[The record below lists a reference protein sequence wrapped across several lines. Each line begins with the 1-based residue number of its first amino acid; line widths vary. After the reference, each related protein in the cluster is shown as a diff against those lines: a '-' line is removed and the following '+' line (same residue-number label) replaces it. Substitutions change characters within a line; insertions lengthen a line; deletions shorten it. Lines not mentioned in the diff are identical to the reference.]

1 MSPAILSWSFTKI
14 VLTVAAMVFLFIVA
28 LEMYALAPVLPSDF
42 SSNSALH
49 QEASSRLSKE
59 TAPDGRLHLGLF
71 GEAMVA
77 MLGSTDLPFTIFVP
91 SKATFQKFF
100 KIFPELS
107 DEQAEKSSL
116 LISADNNSDVYAALS
131 RVFSFSAIPKPI
143 FSHDLS
149 EEQEIEAEALSG
161 YKLYLSRVPG
171 KGFLVN
177 NLVCEFT
184 DLRRG
189 RVVMH
194 VVNGVLLDPAF
205 RRSMAFQNEALD
217 DENREGDGGWSLQ
230 LMTFYLGA
238 YEKKFVFLTSVI
250 SAIPWQYIYIYA
262 LECHIHHN
270 IEILHSW
277 NGEMQRWCRFSR
289 AFEVISVNS
298 LVVGAEEMLEMKVLW
313 LSANCRAVK
322 MANKILLE
330 ISNFEWGK
338 ESSFEM
344 PAWYG
349 NWSVCP
355 FDEKSWWFANFKT
368 WVSYKIVVLR
378 RQETLCNL
386 WHCN

>member
-1 MSPAILSWSFTKI
+1 MSPAILSWSLTKI
-14 VLTVAAMVFLFIVA
+14 VLTVAATVFLFIVA

-42 SSNSALH
+42 SSNSAVH

-59 TAPDGRLHLGLF
+59 TAPDGSLHLGLF
-71 GEAMVA
+71 GETMVA

-100 KIFPELS
+100 RIFPELS

-116 LISADNNSDVYAALS
+116 VISADNNSDVYAALS

-171 KGFLVN
+171 KGVLVN

-205 RRSMAFQNEALD
+205 RRSMAFQNEVLD
-217 DENREGDGGWSLQ
+217 DENRERDGGWSLQ

-238 YEKKFVFLTSVI
+238 YEKKFVF
-250 SAIPWQYIYIYA
+250 
-262 LECHIHHN
+262 
-270 IEILHSW
+270 
-277 NGEMQRWCRFSR
+277 
-289 AFEVISVNS
+289 
-298 LVVGAEEMLEMKVLW
+298 
-313 LSANCRAVK
+313 
-322 MANKILLE
+322 
-330 ISNFEWGK
+330 
-338 ESSFEM
+338 
-344 PAWYG
+344 
-349 NWSVCP
+349 
-355 FDEKSWWFANFKT
+355 
-368 WVSYKIVVLR
+368 
-378 RQETLCNL
+378 
-386 WHCN
+386 

>member
-1 MSPAILSWSFTKI
+1 MSPAILSWSLTKI
-14 VLTVAAMVFLFIVA
+14 VLTVAATVFLFIVA
-28 LEMYALAPVLPSDF
+28 LEMYALAPVLPSGF

-59 TAPDGRLHLGLF
+59 TAPDGSLHLGLF
-71 GEAMVA
+71 GETMVA

-100 KIFPELS
+100 RIFPELS

-116 LISADNNSDVYAALS
+116 VISADNNSDVYAALS

-171 KGFLVN
+171 KGVLVN

-217 DENREGDGGWSLQ
+217 DENRERDGGWSLQ

-238 YEKKFVFLTSVI
+238 YEKKFVFLNVSHFSNPMAV
-250 SAIPWQYIYIYA
+250 YIYTCIYMHWNA
-262 LECHIHHN
+262 IS
-270 IEILHSW
+270 ITIL
-277 NGEMQRWCRFSR
+277 RFSTVEMGR
-289 AFEVISVNS
+289 CRDGTDSAEIWSHLCKQSGSGCRRDAGNEGFMIVCQLQSCENGQYNLAGDLQFWVGKGILIWDACLIWKLISLS
-298 LVVGAEEMLEMKVLW
+298 FWWEELMICKL
-313 LSANCRAVK
+313 
-322 MANKILLE
+322 
-330 ISNFEWGK
+330 
-338 ESSFEM
+338 
-344 PAWYG
+344 
-349 NWSVCP
+349 
-355 FDEKSWWFANFKT
+355 
-368 WVSYKIVVLR
+368 
-378 RQETLCNL
+378 
-386 WHCN
+386 